1 MINMKDVSTKEH
13 ILIIAKGLFQKQG
26 YAATGITQILRAAD
40 IPKGSLYHFFPGG
53 KEELL
58 IESIKATTKE
68 NDAYLATLFQ
78 GIKPGFSRIYKLLE
92 EVGSYDSY
100 EGVVP
105 FALIALETAE
115 SHEAIREQCEQA
127 YRYILNRL
135 AKEFEEEGMNSER
148 AYQLAGMI
156 ESSLEGALVF
166 VHTFKDKAYIKTT
179 VENLTRL
186 IELEMSLLKN
196 D

>member
-1 MINMKDVSTKEH
+1 MKEVSTKEH
-13 ILIIAKGLFQKQG
+13 ILVIAKALFQKQG

-40 IPKGSLYHFFPGG
+40 IPKGSLYHFFSGG

-58 IESIKATTKE
+58 IESIKATLKD
-68 NDAYLATLFQ
+68 NDAFLTTLFK
-78 GIKPGFSRIYKLLE
+78 GIKPGISRIYKLLE
-92 EVGSYDSY
+92 EVGSYESY
-100 EGVVP
+100 DGVVP

-115 SHEAIREQCEQA
+115 GNENIRQHCEQA

-135 AKEFEEEGMNSER
+135 AKEFEAEGMDSER

-166 VHTFKDKAYIKTT
+166 VHTFKDKTYIKTT
-179 VENLTRL
+179 VDNLKRL
-186 IELEMSLLKN
+186 IDLEMATLK
-196 D
+196 DE